1 MIYAPQGQK
10 YTLLLATMKSKAS
23 VLLGKLINFVCV
35 PNGTLLRMGPAQ
47 KYCSIGNMVTF
58 GTQPLWQS
66 VEAFINIRTTMGLLG
81 NKLWLFH

>member
-1 MIYAPQGQK
+1 MLLRVKK
-10 YTLLLATMKSKAS
+10 YEVLLESMKSKAS
-23 VLLGKLINFVCV
+23 VLLGKLIHFVCV
-35 PNGTLLRMGPAQ
+35 PNGTLLRLGPAQ
-47 KYCSIGNMVTF
+47 KYCSKGNIVTF